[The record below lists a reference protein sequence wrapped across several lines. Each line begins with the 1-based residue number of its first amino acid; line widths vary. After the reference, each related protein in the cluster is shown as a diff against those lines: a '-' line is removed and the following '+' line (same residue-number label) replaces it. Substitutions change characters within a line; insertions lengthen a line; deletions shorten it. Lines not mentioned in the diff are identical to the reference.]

1 MVKEIQFVLFSLITN
16 YILQVESFFAKYP
29 DAGAGA
35 RGRMQALETIRG
47 NIVWMTNYQQTISQW
62 LCHQMNTC

>member
-1 MVKEIQFVLFSLITN
+1 M
-16 YILQVESFFAKYP
+16 LQVESFFAKYP

-35 RGRMQALETIRG
+35 RGRMQVLETIRG
-47 NIVWMTNYQQTISQW
+47 NIAWMKNYQQTISKW